1 MYTAYFGLKEKPFSI
16 APDPQYLFMS
26 DRHREALAHLTYGLG
41 DAGGFV
47 LLTGEVG
54 TGKTTVS
61 RCLMERLPENT
72 QAAFILNPTLSSQEL
87 LATLCDE
94 LKIRYRKTGATLKT
108 LTDKIQDK
116 LLKNHKENTN
126 TLLIIDEA
134 QHLQPEVLEQLRLLT
149 NLETNTK
156 KLLQVILIGQPELQV
171 LLKRRDLR
179 QLAQRITARYHL
191 LPLNQQEVT
200 QYIKHRLSIAEG
212 VRALFSKQAMN
223 TIHRICEGI
232 PRLINLVCERSLL
245 NAYNS
250 NVATVNKSI
259 VLLSA
264 QEALGDDYE
273 VAYWWQSRVFKIAML
288 SAVTVFISA
297 GAYFVGSTQM
307 SFIQSKE
314 PSVNVEN
321 NGLLE
326 KNTAVEGT
334 NLSAVLSNEVQAATQ
349 VNSQIKISLTK
360 KSSSEV
366 IDKLSNRSKEAGK
379 QKDNVA
385 LLSKPENVNKIPAEV
400 YSQPNTIDNSVVR
413 KGVAIAEKQVDK
425 NIELKAVE
433 GVSEE
438 LLNRFKEAIET
449 DDVHNEAFEPFI
461 NSNVQNIN
469 SIEKMPLWVQNGV
482 PTLQFDMHI
491 YASDGQGWV
500 KVNGR
505 DRYEGDNIA
514 RELTLVRILPQK
526 VVLNFRG
533 EKFTMR
539 ALSSW

>member
-87 LATLCDE
+87 LATICDE

-116 LLKNHKENTN
+116 LLKNHKEGIN

-191 LPLNQQEVT
+191 LPLNKQEVA

-212 VRALFSKQAMN
+212 IRALFSVQAMN
-223 TIHRICEGI
+223 TIHKICGGI
-232 PRLINLVCERSLL
+232 PRLINLVCERALQ
-245 NAYNS
+245 NAYSS
-250 NVATVNKSI
+250 NVATVNKTI

-273 VAYWWQSRVFKIAML
+273 VTYWWQSKVFKFIAL
-288 SAVTVFISA
+288 SIAFISISV
-297 GAYFVGSTQM
+297 GAYFIGSQ
-307 SFIQSKE
+307 
-314 PSVNVEN
+314 
-321 NGLLE
+321 
-326 KNTAVEGT
+326 
-334 NLSAVLSNEVQAATQ
+334 Q
-349 VNSQIKISLTK
+349 VNIKISNALSESTDPVSIEFEKTEIVEQSVTTTPAVDGLTIQEPITQK
-360 KSSSEV
+360 DVVLNKKPLVTIVDNPKSSLTV
-366 IDKLSNRSKEAGK
+366 ATVKT
-379 QKDNVA
+379 DNV
-385 LLSKPENVNKIPAEV
+385 VNKVNEKPLPKIDTIVPKEV
-400 YSQPNTIDNSVVR
+400 APEEAALPKKVEEN
-413 KGVAIAEKQVDK
+413 K
-425 NIELKAVE
+425 NIEVKPVE

-438 LLNRFKEAIET
+438 LLALFKKAVISN
-449 DDVHNEAFEPFI
+449 DINNEAPDDSKSNASDNIESI
-461 NSNVQNIN
+461 NN
-469 SIEKMPLWVQNGV
+469 MPLWVQDGI
-482 PTLQFDMHI
+482 PQLTFEMHI

-505 DRYEGDNIA
+505 DRYEGDSIA

-533 EKFTMR
+533 EKFTMQ